1 MRKPER
7 KTPKYIGPDTS
18 SRTDKMSRAEIKGR
32 FDQEVASL
40 YSQRD
45 PVWLPDFRYMFGLI
59 PQLIRPYIQKD
70 SVVLDIGAGTG
81 NLSRSVLEVFSEVK
95 AVLMDFSSNMLSA
108 APKVL
113 SQFEGRFDTIVADFI
128 EADLGTGIYSAIV
141 SSFAIH
147 HCRGNAEY
155 AELYERIEKAI
166 ASTGIFVCCDVVAG
180 ANSEMT
186 LQNEREWVSFLG
198 QQGLSKDE
206 ADRILSNYHVED
218 SPIDLW
224 THLQLLKG
232 AGFNS
237 VEVAWKRS
245 NFAVYVGIK

>member
-1 MRKPER
+1 MSEPER

-45 PVWLPDFRYMFGLI
+45 PVWLPDFRYMFALF

-70 SVVLDIGAGTG
+70 SKVLDIGAGTG
-81 NLSRSVLEVFSEVK
+81 NLSRSVLEAFSEVK

-113 SQFEGRFDTIVADFI
+113 SEFEGRFETIVADFMEVDI
-128 EADLGTGIYSAIV
+128 GTGIYSAIV

-147 HCRGNAEY
+147 HCRGNVEY
-155 AELYERIEKAI
+155 AKLYQRIERAI
-166 ASTGIFVCCDVVAG
+166 GTTGIFVCCDVVAG
-180 ANSEMT
+180 ANSDMT
-186 LQNEREWVSFLG
+186 RQNESEWASFLG
-198 QQGLSKDE
+198 QKGLSKDE
-206 ADRILSNYHVED
+206 VD
-218 SPIDLW
+218 
-224 THLQLLKG
+224 
-232 AGFNS
+232 
-237 VEVAWKRS
+237 
-245 NFAVYVGIK
+245 